1 MSVLPTPELFLL
13 TLFFG
18 LVGLAAAW
26 DVAEFRIPNFLC
38 LAIAALYPA
47 YVIGGSQPVDWP
59 VATALASLLLVI
71 GIALFCCGVVGGGD
85 VKLLAAVALWA
96 GPERIVELLL
106 VMAITGGVIGLMMML
121 SRHAVAVQAMTW
133 LGAGRLAAA
142 IGGQKVPY
150 GVAIAASVYLTLGP
164 ALLATG

>member
-1 MSVLPTPELFLL
+1 MSVPPLPELFVL

-47 YVIGGSQPVDWP
+47 YAIGSAQPVDWP
-59 VATALASLLLVI
+59 LATALAAGLLVI

-85 VKLLAAVALWA
+85 VKLLAAVTLWA
-96 GPERIVELLL
+96 GPAHIIALLL
-106 VMAITGGVIGLMMML
+106 VMAIAGGVVGLMMML
-121 SRHAVAVQAMTW
+121 SRHAVAVQAMSW
-133 LGAGRLAAA
+133 LGADRLAAA
-142 IGGQKVPY
+142 IAGQKVPY
-150 GVAIAASVYLTLGP
+150 GVAIAAGVYLTLGP
-164 ALLATG
+164 ALLASG

>member
-1 MSVLPTPELFLL
+1 MPFPPLPELFVL

-18 LVGLAAAW
+18 LVALAAAW
-26 DVAEFRIPNFLC
+26 DMAEFRIPNFLC

-47 YVIGGSQPVDWP
+47 YAIGSTQPVDWP
-59 VATALASLLLVI
+59 MATALASLLLVI
-71 GIALFCCGVVGGGD
+71 GIALFCCGIVGGGD

-106 VMAITGGVIGLMMML
+106 LMAIAGGAIGLMMML

-133 LGAGRLAAA
+133 IGAGRLAAA
-142 IGGQKVPY
+142 IAGQKVPY
-150 GVAIAASVYLTLGP
+150 GVAIAAGVYLTLGP
-164 ALLATG
+164 ALLAAG